1 MAFTRS
7 GTTGTLASNLY
18 AMEKRVFENPLIK
31 DKVTLLESSQETNGA
46 YTLLEVA
53 LEVGGG
59 NSLHYHTS
67 FNEEFTAI
75 EGTLSIG
82 LKERQLHLKPG
93 QTTVA
98 EINQLHRFYNASSSP
113 IRFQVKLTPGSTEF
127 EKCIAIG
134 YGLAG
139 DGLTNK
145 NGIPKKMDHLAL
157 LLDLGNTRLTGFI
170 AFIMPYLLRRAK
182 RARKKGVL
190 KILEN
195 KYWLELGS
203 RKVGKSESPED
214 RKTGCL
220 EARKTTSKP
229 EALK

>member
-1 MAFTRS
+1 MTFT
-7 GTTGTLASNLY
+7 GLAANTTLASNLY

-31 DKVTLLESSQETNGA
+31 DKVTLLKSSQETNGA

-59 NSLHYHTS
+59 NDLHYHTS
-67 FNEEFTAI
+67 FNEEFTAL

-82 LKERQLHLKPG
+82 LKKRQLHLKPG
-93 QTTVA
+93 ETTVA
-98 EINQLHRFYNASSSP
+98 EINQLHRFYNASPTP
-113 IRFQVKLTPGSTEF
+113 IRFLVKLVPGSVEF

-145 NGIPKKMDHLAL
+145 QGIPKKMDHLAL

-170 AFIMPYLLRRAK
+170 AFITPYLLYRAR

-190 KILEN
+190 KALEN
-195 KYWLELGS
+195 KYWNRPAEKLKLTPL
-203 RKVGKSESPED
+203 KQ
-214 RKTGCL
+214 KTVH
-220 EARKTTSKP
+220 
-229 EALK
+229 

>member
-1 MAFTRS
+1 MAFTRPA
-7 GTTGTLASNLY
+7 TTGILASNLY

-53 LEVGGG
+53 LEPGGG
-59 NSLHYHTS
+59 NDLHYHTS

-82 LKERQLHLKPG
+82 LKKRQLHLRPG
-93 QTTVA
+93 ETTVA
-98 EINQLHRFYNASSSP
+98 EINQLHRFYNASPNP
-113 IRFQVKLTPGSTEF
+113 IRFLVKLSPGSTAF

-145 NGIPKKMDHLAL
+145 SGIPKKLDHLAV

-170 AFIMPYLLRRAK
+170 GLIMPYLLYRAK

-190 KILEN
+190 KALEN
-195 KYWLELGS
+195 KYWNRTGEKHS
-203 RKVGKSESPED
+203 RLAQGKQ
-214 RKTGCL
+214 
-220 EARKTTSKP
+220 AVQ
-229 EALK
+229 